1 MDRISDALAR
11 IKNALARQM
20 ESVDLLSNR
29 VVLSVCE
36 VLKKEGFISDFK
48 VLEDK
53 RNMARIYLKYI
64 GKDKPTISLLRRIS
78 KSSRR
83 VYVRYSEIPYVMNG
97 LGVSI
102 LSTSKGIISNK
113 TAKKLQVGGELICEV
128 F

>member
-97 LGVSI
+97 LGISI

-113 TAKKLQVGGELICEV
+113 TAERLQVGGELICEV

>member
-1 MDRISDALAR
+1 MDRISDGLAR

-53 RNMARIYLKYI
+53 RNMARVYLKYI

-78 KSSRR
+78 KPSRR

-113 TAKKLQVGGELICEV
+113 TAKRLRVGGELICEV

>member
-1 MDRISDALAR
+1 MDRISDGLAR

-36 VLKKEGFISDFK
+36 VLKKEGFINDFK

-83 VYVRYSEIPYVMNG
+83 VYVRYTEIPYVMNG

>member
-1 MDRISDALAR
+1 MDRISDGLAR

>member
-1 MDRISDALAR
+1 MDRISDGLAR

-102 LSTSKGIISNK
+102 LSTSKGVISNK